1 MTDPLM
7 NPPIDQPHP
16 VRPGEEL
23 DLEKLDAYLREH
35 LGGDGTPP
43 IVFQYRHGYSNLTYR
58 VVFGGRDM
66 VLRRP
71 PVGAHVK
78 SGHDMQREFRVLT
91 ALSPIYAKA
100 PKPIL
105 FCDDLAVLGAPF
117 YLMERV
123 QGVILRAPLPEHLTI
138 PPDLM
143 RRIASAVVENF
154 VAIHALEWQKE
165 PLVQLGRPE
174 GYVERQ
180 VNGWLQRY
188 AAAKTDD
195 LPDVEATGAWI
206 ASHMPAQSATA
217 LIHNDYKYD
226 NIVLSPDDL
235 AAIRAVLDWEM
246 ATLGDPLMDL
256 GTSLAYWV
264 DPDDPPEMMMLSSLS
279 GVTALPGNF
288 SRAEVVQHY
297 ATASGRDVGAILFY
311 YVYGL
316 FKNAVIAQ
324 QIYARYKQGSTN
336 DERFG
341 QLLPAIR
348 LMGQFAMQAV
358 AHHRIDRLG

>member
-1 MTDPLM
+1 MSD
-7 NPPIDQPHP
+7 PPIDHPHA

-23 DLEKLDAYLREH
+23 DLEKLAAYLREY

-58 VVFGGRDM
+58 VVFGERDM

-71 PVGAHVK
+71 PMGTHVK

-91 ALSPIYAKA
+91 ALAPIYAKA

-105 FCDDLAVLGAPF
+105 FCADPDVLGAPF

-123 QGVILRAPLPEHLTI
+123 QGVILRAPLPAHLTI
-138 PPDLM
+138 PPDMM
-143 RRIASAVVENF
+143 RRIAGACIENLAV
-154 VAIHALEWQKE
+154 IHALEWQHE
-165 PLVQLGRPE
+165 PLVHLGHPE

-180 VNGWLQRY
+180 VTGWRQRY

-195 LPDVEATGAWI
+195 LPEVEETGAWI
-206 ASHMPAQSATA
+206 AAHTPAQSATA

-226 NIVLSPDDL
+226 NLVLSPDDL
-235 AAIRAVLDWEM
+235 ATIRAVLDWEM

-256 GTSLAYWV
+256 GTTLAYWV
-264 DPDDPPEMMMLSSLS
+264 DPDDPPEMMLLSSLS
-279 GVTALPGNF
+279 GITALPGNF
-288 SRAEVVQHY
+288 RRAEVTQRY
-297 ATASGRDVGAILFY
+297 ATASGRDLGDIVFY
-311 YVYGL
+311 YVFGL

-324 QIYARYKQGSTN
+324 QIYARYKQGSTQ

-341 QLLPAIR
+341 RLLPAIR
-348 LMGQFAMQAV
+348 LMGQFALRAI
-358 AHHRIDRLG
+358 ALNRIDRLG